1 MMVNLKTIIEEDS
14 AVKRGGYSSAIF
26 LTYTLN
32 LNFFEQIVAPALE
45 SAGCS
50 NVLILTDPDGYA
62 EALEIGKK
70 QVAFAGMRYVCA
82 PIPRIGSG
90 VQHSKILF
98 MAGKESGRL
107 LLGSGNLTL
116 NGYSLNLENFSHYEY
131 DPNDPSQE
139 TLLAFSSAWKLI
151 QKITNDNQF
160 PETVQR
166 QIRKIRD
173 DAQWLNQNPI
183 HSENF
188 AVWSNYDQSIWEQF
202 IHWREEIG
210 LAGNPLKE
218 LRIFS
223 PYYDRNGAMLRRFA
237 ENLLPDRIEV
247 YLSPENSTFNANS
260 IQANWPEGIEF
271 PSVFGIHD
279 SREDHPNRYLH
290 GKLIIGVEENGAWCI
305 SGSANMTRPALDQ
318 VWQHGG
324 NLELVT
330 LQFSNDKKTFD
341 YLLEKPASISSIN
354 LAEVQFS
361 GSLNTSEEPRKVYQ
375 DTIQI
380 TELTYEDRNL
390 AGKLNRWPEH
400 LPSLAELIFIRSG
413 EKKDITI
420 EPDLSFSIAYPTGMV
435 TSEAAYIQNS
445 KAESLPRWID
455 VPESLKEY
463 GSRSYHE
470 RIAAKLGSVVGAEN
484 LFHELLEFLFDR
496 IIPDNPATQ
505 THRRNFPNSN
515 RQNQA
520 DESGDNNYP
529 ILDPEQFIV
538 PERDLA
544 GNYRIEWYTQ
554 NSYDRNVH
562 SLRDLLSIVLLK
574 LTSPPIQTSEVRKD
588 DDHPDNSKDVNENLE
603 QQQADARLRLCA
615 YLISYTRRFGHH
627 MCQEDFIGQIS
638 PAILLDNL
646 LTLSRVLIEFAT
658 HVDEFTSE
666 DFIRCYWWIWSPLIW
681 PSIVGIEGESSWQ
694 IFNKKNQCQDF
705 IDLWE
710 NSNLYSIFIIMT
722 GILYGQPLSW
732 SAGLHLPDLVS
743 NFLVLKKLITKLE
756 KAVGC
761 FDNNNPAAISFG
773 LGHYTWDECINI
785 YQKIK
790 TYQPPAKERISPIIE
805 WIQLNEK
812 NQPIPN
818 SVLKAIQHNE
828 LQNEFE
834 AYKRHPK
841 TIQEIIAEPDDD
853 GEIYCPRCG
862 GALRTNVVTDLKK
875 GKLALCNVSSDAWLY
890 KTEKQ
895 SKQVI

>member
-722 GILYGQPLSW
+722 GILYGQPPSW

-785 YQKIK
+785 YEKIK
-790 TYQPPAKERISPIIE
+790 T
-805 WIQLNEK
+805 
-812 NQPIPN
+812 
-818 SVLKAIQHNE
+818 
-828 LQNEFE
+828 
-834 AYKRHPK
+834 
-841 TIQEIIAEPDDD
+841 
-853 GEIYCPRCG
+853 
-862 GALRTNVVTDLKK
+862 
-875 GKLALCNVSSDAWLY
+875 
-890 KTEKQ
+890 
-895 SKQVI
+895 